1 MLPANNALLWRLKHP
16 DATGISYLFGTMH
29 VSDERAFGY
38 LDKVMGAISATEAFA
53 AEFDTAE
60 MHQTDTSAAWQL
72 PNGVTLEDI
81 LGVRHFPRVRRHILR
96 YAGLDIAAYNPYIPF
111 IVIQAIHE
119 RFLSAERG
127 QSLDE
132 FLETEA
138 RGLGKRI
145 LGIESL
151 EEQLEVLAQL
161 PIDWQRQQLISLS
174 RRLPGIRDQMN
185 RLADMYARGDIR
197 QIYQSGRQRLGKYR
211 AVMLFQ
217 RNRKMA
223 ERIHNMAQEQ
233 ALFAAVGAAHLAG
246 KEGVLALLKAR
257 GWRCSPE

>member
-1 MLPANNALLWRLKHP
+1 MHP
-16 DATGISYLFGTMH
+16 EVRGISYLFGTMH
-29 VSDERAFGY
+29 VSDERAFGQME
-38 LDKVMGAISATEAFA
+38 KVIRAISATDAFA

-60 MHQTDTSAAWQL
+60 IQETDTSAALRL

-81 LGVRHFPRVRRHILR
+81 LGTRHFPRVRRHILR
-96 YAGLDIAAYNPYIPF
+96 YADLDIAAYNTFIPF
-111 IVIQAIHE
+111 LVIQAIQE
-119 RFLSAERG
+119 NFLSADRK

-138 RGLGKRI
+138 RNLGKRI

-151 EEQLEVLAQL
+151 EEQLEVLSHL
-161 PIDWQRQQLISLS
+161 PIDWQRQQLISIS

-185 RLADMYARGDIR
+185 RLAEMYARGDIR

-211 AVMLFQ
+211 SVLLFR

-223 ERIHNMAQEQ
+223 ARIHAIAKEQ
-233 ALFAAVGAAHLAG
+233 PLFAAVGAAHLAG
-246 KEGVLALLKAR
+246 REGVLALLKSR
-257 GWRCSPE
+257 GWRCRPE